1 MKREYSRRV
10 RLHQICF
17 MMSFV
22 SVLAFVFIGTSHQLH
37 AITPDP
43 PLPIPENDYKINGR
57 EYIDNGIVFD
67 IPKVGDPSREATVV
81 SFPNRAVIPGYISV
95 DGVKYTVR
103 KIYMAANTWLGDTA
117 SWVTLPPTLTDC
129 KNFTRRYYWGSS
141 KSGKRYKILGV
152 TNINVTDLNS
162 FFNSDFTDQTPYNVY
177 DDIRFLDHSYKPQ
190 YPMWRLYLNGEPVID
205 IVYPE
210 GSKMGVSLLGLSYIN
225 SITIPASDTCRN
237 KTFGEQW
244 QLLKFPL
251 ALDEWMKWGRNPKK
265 LKFAA
270 NSGYDLR
277 YYDLPVDSIEL
288 PRKMTVFEGYANF
301 AQFPLPLMYPVISR
315 WPENLQVI
323 TTTRGIKNFP
333 PLEDLPK
340 TLIKIGGHA
349 TCKLNSNGYAAVIP
363 SNIKELDTCTIT
375 NVNSNYIIAEG
386 EEPLSFAVPLS
397 LGKVK
402 NLEIYRKLQVK
413 GDATRMFSIGAVDTI
428 VLGPQITTVPEEM
441 LRISATPKFLRC
453 LGTTPPDFKVKYPE
467 ILDWK
472 DITWLVIPEEAM
484 EAYMHH
490 PIWKQFTHVLALN
503 TSSITAD
510 REIKAVRWYSLDGQV
525 LAEPERGK
533 INIRVITYTDGTQS
547 RQKIAVPQ

>member
-1 MKREYSRRV
+1 M
-10 RLHQICF
+10 LHDVICF
-17 MMSFV
+17 CLGVCIYRHFAS
-22 SVLAFVFIGTSHQLH
+22 TSCYHSR
-37 AITPDP
+37 P
-43 PLPIPENDYKINGR
+43 PAAYSGKRLQINGR

-251 ALDEWMKWGRNPKK
+251 ALDEWMKWGRNPK
-265 LKFAA
+265 
-270 NSGYDLR
+270 NSNLR
-277 YYDLPVDSIEL
+277 LTPAMICV
-288 PRKMTVFEGYANF
+288 TT
-301 AQFPLPLMYPVISR
+301 ISR
-315 WPENLQVI
+315 WILLSCLENDSV
-323 TTTRGIKNFP
+323 
-333 PLEDLPK
+333 
-340 TLIKIGGHA
+340 
-349 TCKLNSNGYAAVIP
+349 
-363 SNIKELDTCTIT
+363 
-375 NVNSNYIIAEG
+375 
-386 EEPLSFAVPLS
+386 
-397 LGKVK
+397 
-402 NLEIYRKLQVK
+402 
-413 GDATRMFSIGAVDTI
+413 
-428 VLGPQITTVPEEM
+428 
-441 LRISATPKFLRC
+441 
-453 LGTTPPDFKVKYPE
+453 
-467 ILDWK
+467 
-472 DITWLVIPEEAM
+472 
-484 EAYMHH
+484 
-490 PIWKQFTHVLALN
+490 
-503 TSSITAD
+503 
-510 REIKAVRWYSLDGQV
+510 
-525 LAEPERGK
+525 
-533 INIRVITYTDGTQS
+533 
-547 RQKIAVPQ
+547 